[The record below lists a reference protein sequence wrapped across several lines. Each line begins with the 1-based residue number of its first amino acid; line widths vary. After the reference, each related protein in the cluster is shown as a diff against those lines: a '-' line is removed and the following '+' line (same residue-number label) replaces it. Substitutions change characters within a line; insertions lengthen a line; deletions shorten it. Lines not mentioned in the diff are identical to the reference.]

1 MVHGALPADAFARAA
16 PAYGV
21 GWVAA
26 MAVCLVVGDPIV
38 ALVASK
44 LVSRLSGDRSRSA
57 AMALTNILVTAT
69 VMSLYGVV
77 VGGADDVLGAWVPT
91 LPAIWAFAFCP
102 NLFIV
107 GTVATWVTLRVAR
120 TKA

>member
-77 VGGADDVLGAWVPT
+77 VGGADDVLGAWVHN
-91 LPAIWAFAFCP
+91 FCFLICKFSSFP
-102 NLFIV
+102 FTHFQQFSISTSN
-107 GTVATWVTLRVAR
+107 
-120 TKA
+120 